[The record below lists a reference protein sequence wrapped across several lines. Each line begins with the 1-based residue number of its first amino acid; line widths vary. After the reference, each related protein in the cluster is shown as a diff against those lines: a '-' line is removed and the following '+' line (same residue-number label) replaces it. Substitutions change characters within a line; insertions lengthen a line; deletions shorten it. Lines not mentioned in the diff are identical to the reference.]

1 MSIAIIDYEAGNIH
15 SIVSALSKITNKQHI
30 IIKDGKQKEVDLI
43 ILPGVGSFDQA
54 MLKLKSAP
62 NMISYIIKH
71 IQAGKKFLGI
81 CVGMQILANI
91 GYENGLSYGLGI
103 IEGEVKKIP
112 GSNLKIPHIGWNN
125 ISLNIDSS
133 KSHLFQKFNNQ
144 DFYFVHSYYFSCK
157 NRDNI
162 VASSQYGIEIPAII
176 SADNVIA
183 TQFHPEK
190 SGDIG
195 LDFLKLLI
203 N

>member
-125 ISLNIDSS
+125 ISLNTDSP
-133 KSHLFQKFNNQ
+133 KLHLFQKFNNQ